1 MKNYGDVN
9 FFDYGVLVEETGE
22 DEYRI
27 VKCQCNCDEENSYLL
42 QDDVFCITDSWI
54 DKHEVC
60 SYIGL
65 RDYSL
70 DYTEE
75 EKIQFAIGVLDY
87 YGEQSSTGGSFMTKN
102 EVIDY
107 INKRYEIEDY
117 DFYSSNFDED
127 CRNVVAEIHY
137 HTGASVTIVKDSM
150 EDVLEYF
157 TDYVEEGDSI
167 TIISK

>member
-9 FFDYGVLVEETGE
+9 FFDYGVLVEEISE
-22 DEYRI
+22 NEYSI

-42 QDDVFCITDSWI
+42 QDDVVNITDSWI

-65 RDYSL
+65 RDYSI
-70 DYTEE
+70 DYTED
-75 EKIQFAIGVLDY
+75 EKIQLAIGVLDY
-87 YGEQSSTGGSFMTKN
+87 YGEQSATGGCFMTKN

-107 INKRYEIEDY
+107 VNKKYEIEDA
-117 DFYSSNFDED
+117 DFYIRNFDD
-127 CRNVVAEIHY
+127 DSRNVVAEICY
-137 HTGASVTIVKDSM
+137 HTGSSVTIVKDSM

-157 TDYVEEGDSI
+157 TDYIEEGDSI